1 MLSAC
6 RGVEYA
12 QMPPVCGYVVKTIFD
27 IDPMTVAKTPKFRA
41 KDKDSML
48 LGGNLSQIFTVVKNG
63 MAKGPKIRGAANL
76 AEG

>member
-48 LGGNLSQIFTVVKNG
+48 LGGNLSQIFTGQKWYG
-63 MAKGPKIRGAANL
+63 LKAQKAAERL
-76 AEG
+76 I

>member
-48 LGGNLSQIFTVVKNG
+48 LGGNLS
-63 MAKGPKIRGAANL
+63 
-76 AEG
+76 